1 MIYEMKYVM
10 DNSTLDR
17 VLRFSDRILKTRD
30 FSKCR
35 LQWQARM
42 TAHPELLVY
51 AQVSDEVVAVALAY
65 LEDNGNITVGVV
77 ATEQQYRKQGLAR
90 ECLSLIENRAKDL
103 GVHLIA
109 LGSVDS
115 AVEFYEKLGYTSQ
128 LLIQSPKHTV
138 DELLSLNPGF
148 PILFTNIYDGTT
160 HQLCLKLTKA
170 DSGLRQIYE
179 NTFDDCDT
187 QIMCWKA
194 I

>member
-1 MIYEMKYVM
+1 MFYEMKYVM

-17 VLRFSDRILKTRD
+17 VLRFSDRLLKTHD
-30 FSKCR
+30 FIKCR
-35 LQWQARM
+35 SQWQSRM
-42 TAHPELLVY
+42 TVQPELLVY

-77 ATEQQYRKQGLAR
+77 ATEQQYRKQGHAR

-115 AVEFYEKLGYTSQ
+115 VVEFYEILGYTSQ
-128 LLIQSPKHTV
+128 LLIQSPTHTV

-148 PILFTNIYDGTT
+148 PILFTNIYDGNI

-170 DSGLRQIYE
+170 DSVATNL
-179 NTFDDCDT
+179 
-187 QIMCWKA
+187 
-194 I
+194 

>member
-1 MIYEMKYVM
+1 MFYEMKYVR
-10 DNSTLDR
+10 DNNTLDR
-17 VLRFSDRILKTRD
+17 VLRFSDRMLKTHD
-30 FSKCR
+30 FIKCR
-35 LQWQARM
+35 SLWQARM
-42 TAHPELLVY
+42 TAQPELLVY
-51 AQVSDEVVAVALAY
+51 AQASDEVIAVALAY

-77 ATEQQYRKQGLAR
+77 ATEQHYRKQGLAR
-90 ECLSLIENRAKDL
+90 ECLSLIENRAKAL

-109 LGSVDS
+109 LGSADS

-138 DELLSLNPGF
+138 DELLSLNPGL
-148 PILFTNIYDGTT
+148 PILFTNIYDGTI

-179 NTFDDCDT
+179 NAFDDCDT